1 MSTHTPYG
9 EPRAPSSRFL
19 PPDPGVEAP
28 YRLTPGLAFRVG
40 ILGIVALAVF
50 AVLFFRLW
58 SLQVLSG
65 DTYLAAAQ
73 GNQLRTIR
81 LEAPRGTILDRHG
94 RVIVD
99 NVAGTAVKLWVGDLP
114 RNRRYAVIKH
124 LADVLNVPPLQ
135 LAKEVDERIGDP
147 LNPITVKT
155 AVGEDQV
162 AYLYEHSSEFPGVQ
176 IQQTYLRH
184 YPYQSLAAQV
194 LGYVGEVSQG
204 ELDQKPSVYRPGDKV
219 GKTGVESRDD
229 EYLRGDAGQAEIRVD
244 SMGRPQGPLQLRR
257 EARPGKA
264 VRLTIDVGLQRAAEQ
279 ALRYG
284 ITTARANESY
294 YADGGA
300 IVALDPN
307 DGAVLAMASSPTY
320 KPSVYVGRVDPKKIE
335 PLVNDKVAKEK
346 NYPGINRVTSGV
358 YPPGSTWKPVT
369 ALAAMQEHMLQ
380 PYQALQCTPTATY
393 GLDKQEF
400 RNWDPYVNQP
410 MTLVEALARS
420 CDTYFYQLGYQ
431 FYLEGDRGRNRM
443 QQWARKF
450 GFGVPTG
457 FDLGGEQQG
466 LVPTP
471 AWRKKAFK
479 GDWDRAWNPGNS
491 IQLSIGQQDVQVT
504 PLQMARFYAM
514 IANGGKLVTPYVVS
528 QVETAAPNGQ
538 SPVVERRFAPDPPK
552 AVGVD
557 PAALNGRPRRPLLG
571 GALDVRDVVRR
582 VLELPDPDRRQ
593 DRNGREGRPAARVP
607 GGAHRGS
614 VLVVRLRA
622 GADRGAAHRRLR
634 RDRERRPRVDR
645 GRAGGAAGLREV
657 LRREGREPDPGEHR
671 LMIVDAG
678 RQRIPLRRDAV
689 DLAALVRR
697 LDLVL
702 LLAAAA
708 LVGYGL
714 WAVAGITRFD
724 VPGDPGYYVT
734 RQAIAAA
741 LGGVGLVVAIA
752 IPPSLYRRHWRVVY
766 GVAIGLMVVVFGFAE
781 AVRGSKRW
789 IDIGPLQFQPSE
801 FGKVLFVLAIAGFL
815 VERQRDLG
823 RLRTVALA
831 LALGAAPMLLVFL
844 QPDLGTA
851 LVYAAAFSAVLFVA
865 GVRWLH
871 LALLGTLAATL
882 VLGVL
887 WFLPASG
894 IDVLKPYQTARLTG
908 FANPDADPSGLTYN
922 VTQSITAVGS
932 GGIDGR
938 GVDEASQTRFDYLP
952 EHATDFVFAS
962 FAEQRGFFGTAIL
975 LLLYLLVVWRGLRVV
990 TVAGDLYGAVVAGG
1004 LVFGFL
1010 FQVFVNVGMTMG
1022 IAPVTG
1028 IPLPFVTV
1036 GGSSMVANLV
1046 AVGVLQGIHARGRT
1060 ELR

>member
-9 EPRAPSSRFL
+9 EPRASSSRFL

-94 RVIVD
+94 KMIVD
-99 NVAGTAVKLWVGDLP
+99 NIAGTAVKLWVGDLP
-114 RNRRYAVIKH
+114 KNRRYAVIKH
-124 LADVLNVPPLQ
+124 LADVLRVPPLQ
-135 LAKEVDERIGDP
+135 LAKEVDERIADP

-184 YPYQSLAAQV
+184 YPYQSVAAQV

-204 ELDQKPSVYRPGDKV
+204 ELDQKPNVYKPGDKV

-284 ITTARANESY
+284 ISTARANESY

-335 PLVNDKVAKEK
+335 PLVDDKVAKEK

-358 YPPGSTWKPVT
+358 YPPGSIWKPVT

-457 FDLGGEQQG
+457 FDLGAEQTG

-479 GDWDRAWNPGNS
+479 SDWDRAWNPGNS

-514 IANGGKLVTPYVVS
+514 IANGGKLVTPYIVS

-552 AVGVD
+552 PVGVD
-557 PAALNGRPRRPLLG
+557 PAALQ
-571 GALDVRDVVRR
+571 VIRDG
-582 VLELPDPDRRQ
+582 LY
-593 DRNGREGRPAARVP
+593 
-607 GGAHRGS
+607 S
-614 VLVVRLRA
+614 
-622 GADRGAAHRRLR
+622 AAHST
-634 RDRERRPRVDR
+634 
-645 GRAGGAAGLREV
+645 
-657 LRREGREPDPGEHR
+657 
-671 LMIVDAG
+671 
-678 RQRIPLRRDAV
+678 
-689 DLAALVRR
+689 
-697 LDLVL
+697 
-702 LLAAAA
+702 
-708 LVGYGL
+708 YG
-714 WAVAGITRFD
+714 T
-724 VPGDPGYYVT
+724 
-734 RQAIAAA
+734 
-741 LGGVGLVVAIA
+741 
-752 IPPSLYRRHWRVVY
+752 S
-766 GVAIGLMVVVFGFAE
+766 
-781 AVRGSKRW
+781 
-789 IDIGPLQFQPSE
+789 
-801 FGKVLFVLAIAGFL
+801 
-815 VERQRDLG
+815 
-823 RLRTVALA
+823 
-831 LALGAAPMLLVFL
+831 
-844 QPDLGTA
+844 
-851 LVYAAAFSAVLFVA
+851 
-865 GVRWLH
+865 
-871 LALLGTLAATL
+871 
-882 VLGVL
+882 
-887 WFLPASG
+887 SG
-894 IDVLKPYQTARLTG
+894 
-908 FANPDADPSGLTYN
+908 
-922 VTQSITAVGS
+922 
-932 GGIDGR
+932 
-938 GVDEASQTRFDYLP
+938 
-952 EHATDFVFAS
+952 VFAS
-962 FAEQRGFFGTAIL
+962 FPIPIAGKTGTAEKVVQVPGYPAGHTEDQSWWCGYGPALTEAPRIVVCAVIENGGHGSTAAAPAALRVFEKFFG
-975 LLLYLLVVWRGLRVV
+975 
-990 TVAGDLYGAVVAGG
+990 VAGG
-1004 LVFGFL
+1004 DQTLVS
-1010 FQVFVNVGMTMG
+1010 TD
-1022 IAPVTG
+1022 
-1028 IPLPFVTV
+1028 
-1036 GGSSMVANLV
+1036 
-1046 AVGVLQGIHARGRT
+1046 
-1060 ELR
+1060 

>member
-114 RNRRYAVIKH
+114 RNRRYAVIEH

-135 LAKEVDERIGDP
+135 LAKEVDERIADP

-155 AVGEDQV
+155 AVKEDQV

-184 YPYQSLAAQV
+184 YPYHSLAAQV
-194 LGYVGEVSQG
+194 LGYVGEVSQE
-204 ELDQKPSVYRPGDKV
+204 ELDQKPSVYTSGDKV
-219 GKTGVESRDD
+219 GKTGVEARDD

-279 ALRYG
+279 ALQYG

-431 FYLEGDRGRNRM
+431 FYLEGDRGRSRM

-457 FDLGGEQQG
+457 FDLGGEQEG

-514 IANGGKLVTPYVVS
+514 IANGGKLVTPYVVA
-528 QVETAAPNGQ
+528 QVETPAARGQ
-538 SPVVERRFAPDPPK
+538 APVVLRRYAPQPPES
-552 AVGVD
+552 VGVD
-557 PAALNGRPRRPLLG
+557 PAALQVIRDGLYQATHASYGTSAGVFSSFPVPIAGKTGTAEKVVPLAGYPADHLEDQSWWCGYGPAETEVPRIVICAVIENGG
-571 GALDVRDVVRR
+571 HGSTAAA
-582 VLELPDPDRRQ
+582 
-593 DRNGREGRPAARVP
+593 PAALRVFERFFGAK
-607 GGAHRGS
+607 GGY
-614 VLVVRLRA
+614 
-622 GADRGAAHRRLR
+622 
-634 RDRERRPRVDR
+634 
-645 GRAGGAAGLREV
+645 
-657 LRREGREPDPGEHR
+657 
-671 LMIVDAG
+671 
-678 RQRIPLRRDAV
+678 Q
-689 DLAALVRR
+689 
-697 LDLVL
+697 
-702 LLAAAA
+702 
-708 LVGYGL
+708 
-714 WAVAGITRFD
+714 
-724 VPGDPGYYVT
+724 
-734 RQAIAAA
+734 
-741 LGGVGLVVAIA
+741 
-752 IPPSLYRRHWRVVY
+752 
-766 GVAIGLMVVVFGFAE
+766 
-781 AVRGSKRW
+781 
-789 IDIGPLQFQPSE
+789 
-801 FGKVLFVLAIAGFL
+801 
-815 VERQRDLG
+815 
-823 RLRTVALA
+823 
-831 LALGAAPMLLVFL
+831 
-844 QPDLGTA
+844 
-851 LVYAAAFSAVLFVA
+851 
-865 GVRWLH
+865 
-871 LALLGTLAATL
+871 TL
-882 VLGVL
+882 V
-887 WFLPASG
+887 
-894 IDVLKPYQTARLTG
+894 K
-908 FANPDADPSGLTYN
+908 
-922 VTQSITAVGS
+922 
-932 GGIDGR
+932 
-938 GVDEASQTRFDYLP
+938 
-952 EHATDFVFAS
+952 TD
-962 FAEQRGFFGTAIL
+962 
-975 LLLYLLVVWRGLRVV
+975 
-990 TVAGDLYGAVVAGG
+990 
-1004 LVFGFL
+1004 
-1010 FQVFVNVGMTMG
+1010 
-1022 IAPVTG
+1022 
-1028 IPLPFVTV
+1028 
-1036 GGSSMVANLV
+1036 
-1046 AVGVLQGIHARGRT
+1046 
-1060 ELR
+1060 

>member
-1 MSTHTPYG
+1 VSTHTPYG
-9 EPRAPSSRFL
+9 EPRASSSRFL

-94 RVIVD
+94 KMIVD
-99 NVAGTAVKLWVGDLP
+99 NIAGTAVKLWVGDLP
-114 RNRRYAVIKH
+114 KNRRYAVIKH
-124 LADVLNVPPLQ
+124 LADVLRVPPLQ
-135 LAKEVDERIGDP
+135 LAKEVDERIADP

-184 YPYQSLAAQV
+184 YPYQSVAAQV

-204 ELDQKPSVYRPGDKV
+204 ELDQKPNVYKPGDKV

-284 ITTARANESY
+284 ISTARANESY

-335 PLVNDKVAKEK
+335 PLVDDKVAKEK

-358 YPPGSTWKPVT
+358 YPPGSIWKPVT

-457 FDLGGEQQG
+457 FDLGGEQEG

-471 AWRKKAFK
+471 AWRKKRFTN
-479 GDWDRAWNPGNS
+479 DWDRAWNPGNS

-557 PAALNGRPRRPLLG
+557 PAAL
-571 GALDVRDVVRR
+571 AVVRDGLYSATHSTYGTSSGVFGSFPIPIAGKTGTAEKVVPIPGYPAGHTEDQSWWCGYGPALTEAPRI
-582 VLELPDPDRRQ
+582 VVCAVIE
-593 DRNGREGRPAARVP
+593 NGGHGSTAAAPAALRVFEKFF
-607 GGAHRGS
+607 GAK
-614 VLVVRLRA
+614 
-622 GADRGAAHRRLR
+622 
-634 RDRERRPRVDR
+634 
-645 GRAGGAAGLREV
+645 
-657 LRREGREPDPGEHR
+657 
-671 LMIVDAG
+671 
-678 RQRIPLRRDAV
+678 
-689 DLAALVRR
+689 
-697 LDLVL
+697 
-702 LLAAAA
+702 
-708 LVGYGL
+708 
-714 WAVAGITRFD
+714 
-724 VPGDPGYYVT
+724 
-734 RQAIAAA
+734 
-741 LGGVGLVVAIA
+741 
-752 IPPSLYRRHWRVVY
+752 
-766 GVAIGLMVVVFGFAE
+766 AE
-781 AVRGSKRW
+781 T
-789 IDIGPLQFQPSE
+789 Q
-801 FGKVLFVLAIAGFL
+801 
-815 VERQRDLG
+815 
-823 RLRTVALA
+823 
-831 LALGAAPMLLVFL
+831 
-844 QPDLGTA
+844 
-851 LVYAAAFSAVLFVA
+851 
-865 GVRWLH
+865 
-871 LALLGTLAATL
+871 TL
-882 VLGVL
+882 V
-887 WFLPASG
+887 S
-894 IDVLKPYQTARLTG
+894 
-908 FANPDADPSGLTYN
+908 
-922 VTQSITAVGS
+922 
-932 GGIDGR
+932 
-938 GVDEASQTRFDYLP
+938 
-952 EHATDFVFAS
+952 TD
-962 FAEQRGFFGTAIL
+962 
-975 LLLYLLVVWRGLRVV
+975 
-990 TVAGDLYGAVVAGG
+990 
-1004 LVFGFL
+1004 
-1010 FQVFVNVGMTMG
+1010 
-1022 IAPVTG
+1022 
-1028 IPLPFVTV
+1028 
-1036 GGSSMVANLV
+1036 
-1046 AVGVLQGIHARGRT
+1046 
-1060 ELR
+1060 

>member
-9 EPRAPSSRFL
+9 EPRASSSRFL

-94 RVIVD
+94 KMIVD
-99 NVAGTAVKLWVGDLP
+99 NIAGTAVKLWVGDLP
-114 RNRRYAVIKH
+114 KNRRYAVIKH
-124 LADVLNVPPLQ
+124 LADVLRVPPLQ
-135 LAKEVDERIGDP
+135 LAKEVDERIADP

-184 YPYQSLAAQV
+184 YRYQSLAAQV

-204 ELDQKPSVYRPGDKV
+204 ELDQKPNVYKPGDKV

-284 ITTARANESY
+284 ISTARANESY

-335 PLVNDKVAKEK
+335 PLVDDKVAKEK

-358 YPPGSTWKPVT
+358 YPPGSIWKPVT

-457 FDLGGEQQG
+457 FDLGGEQEG

-471 AWRKKAFK
+471 AWRKKRFTN
-479 GDWDRAWNPGNS
+479 DWDRAWNPGNS

-557 PAALNGRPRRPLLG
+557 PAAL
-571 GALDVRDVVRR
+571 AVVRDGLYSATHSTYGTSSGVFGSFPIPIAGKTGTAEKVVPIPGYPAGHTEDQSWWCGYGPALTEAPRI
-582 VLELPDPDRRQ
+582 VVCAVIE
-593 DRNGREGRPAARVP
+593 NGGHGSTAAAPAALRVFEKFF
-607 GGAHRGS
+607 GAK
-614 VLVVRLRA
+614 
-622 GADRGAAHRRLR
+622 
-634 RDRERRPRVDR
+634 
-645 GRAGGAAGLREV
+645 
-657 LRREGREPDPGEHR
+657 
-671 LMIVDAG
+671 
-678 RQRIPLRRDAV
+678 
-689 DLAALVRR
+689 
-697 LDLVL
+697 
-702 LLAAAA
+702 
-708 LVGYGL
+708 
-714 WAVAGITRFD
+714 
-724 VPGDPGYYVT
+724 
-734 RQAIAAA
+734 
-741 LGGVGLVVAIA
+741 
-752 IPPSLYRRHWRVVY
+752 
-766 GVAIGLMVVVFGFAE
+766 AE
-781 AVRGSKRW
+781 T
-789 IDIGPLQFQPSE
+789 Q
-801 FGKVLFVLAIAGFL
+801 
-815 VERQRDLG
+815 
-823 RLRTVALA
+823 
-831 LALGAAPMLLVFL
+831 
-844 QPDLGTA
+844 
-851 LVYAAAFSAVLFVA
+851 
-865 GVRWLH
+865 
-871 LALLGTLAATL
+871 TL
-882 VLGVL
+882 V
-887 WFLPASG
+887 S
-894 IDVLKPYQTARLTG
+894 
-908 FANPDADPSGLTYN
+908 
-922 VTQSITAVGS
+922 
-932 GGIDGR
+932 
-938 GVDEASQTRFDYLP
+938 
-952 EHATDFVFAS
+952 TD
-962 FAEQRGFFGTAIL
+962 
-975 LLLYLLVVWRGLRVV
+975 
-990 TVAGDLYGAVVAGG
+990 
-1004 LVFGFL
+1004 
-1010 FQVFVNVGMTMG
+1010 
-1022 IAPVTG
+1022 
-1028 IPLPFVTV
+1028 
-1036 GGSSMVANLV
+1036 
-1046 AVGVLQGIHARGRT
+1046 
-1060 ELR
+1060 

>member
-9 EPRAPSSRFL
+9 EPRASSSRFL

-94 RVIVD
+94 KMIVD
-99 NVAGTAVKLWVGDLP
+99 NIAGTAVKLWVGDLP
-114 RNRRYAVIKH
+114 KNRRYAVIKH
-124 LADVLNVPPLQ
+124 LADVLRVPPLQ
-135 LAKEVDERIGDP
+135 LAKEVDERIADP

-184 YPYQSLAAQV
+184 YPYQSVAAQV

-204 ELDQKPSVYRPGDKV
+204 ELDQKPNVYKPGDKV

-284 ITTARANESY
+284 ISTARANESY

-335 PLVNDKVAKEK
+335 PLVDDKVAKEK

-358 YPPGSTWKPVT
+358 YPPGSIWKPVT

-457 FDLGGEQQG
+457 FDLGGEQEG

-471 AWRKKAFK
+471 AWRKKRFTN
-479 GDWDRAWNPGNS
+479 DWDRAWNPGNS

-557 PAALNGRPRRPLLG
+557 PAAL
-571 GALDVRDVVRR
+571 AVVRDGLYSATHSTYGTSSGVFGSFPIPIAGKTGTAEKVVPIPGYPAGHTEDQSWWCGYGPALTEAPRI
-582 VLELPDPDRRQ
+582 VVCAVIE
-593 DRNGREGRPAARVP
+593 NGGHGSTAAAPAALRVFEKFF
-607 GGAHRGS
+607 GAK
-614 VLVVRLRA
+614 
-622 GADRGAAHRRLR
+622 
-634 RDRERRPRVDR
+634 
-645 GRAGGAAGLREV
+645 
-657 LRREGREPDPGEHR
+657 
-671 LMIVDAG
+671 
-678 RQRIPLRRDAV
+678 
-689 DLAALVRR
+689 
-697 LDLVL
+697 
-702 LLAAAA
+702 
-708 LVGYGL
+708 
-714 WAVAGITRFD
+714 
-724 VPGDPGYYVT
+724 
-734 RQAIAAA
+734 
-741 LGGVGLVVAIA
+741 
-752 IPPSLYRRHWRVVY
+752 
-766 GVAIGLMVVVFGFAE
+766 AE
-781 AVRGSKRW
+781 S
-789 IDIGPLQFQPSE
+789 Q
-801 FGKVLFVLAIAGFL
+801 
-815 VERQRDLG
+815 
-823 RLRTVALA
+823 
-831 LALGAAPMLLVFL
+831 
-844 QPDLGTA
+844 
-851 LVYAAAFSAVLFVA
+851 
-865 GVRWLH
+865 
-871 LALLGTLAATL
+871 TL
-882 VLGVL
+882 V
-887 WFLPASG
+887 S
-894 IDVLKPYQTARLTG
+894 
-908 FANPDADPSGLTYN
+908 
-922 VTQSITAVGS
+922 
-932 GGIDGR
+932 
-938 GVDEASQTRFDYLP
+938 
-952 EHATDFVFAS
+952 TD
-962 FAEQRGFFGTAIL
+962 
-975 LLLYLLVVWRGLRVV
+975 
-990 TVAGDLYGAVVAGG
+990 
-1004 LVFGFL
+1004 
-1010 FQVFVNVGMTMG
+1010 
-1022 IAPVTG
+1022 
-1028 IPLPFVTV
+1028 
-1036 GGSSMVANLV
+1036 
-1046 AVGVLQGIHARGRT
+1046 
-1060 ELR
+1060 

>member
-1 MSTHTPYG
+1 MSTHAPYG

-94 RVIVD
+94 KVIVD

-114 RNRRYAVIKH
+114 RNRRYAVIRH
-124 LADVLNVPPLQ
+124 LADVLRVSPLR
-135 LAKEVDERIGDP
+135 LAKEVDERIADP

-162 AYLYEHSSEFPGVQ
+162 AYLYEHASEFPGVQ

-204 ELDQKPSVYRPGDKV
+204 ELDSKPSVYKPGDKV

-264 VRLTIDVGLQRAAEQ
+264 VRLTIDARLQRAAEQ

-284 ITTARANESY
+284 ISTARANESY

-369 ALAAMQEHMLQ
+369 ALAAMQEHVLQ

-431 FYLEGDRGRNRM
+431 FYLEGDAGRNRM
-443 QQWARKF
+443 QQWAKKF

-457 FDLGGEQQG
+457 FDLGGEQTG

-552 AVGVD
+552 TVGVD
-557 PAALNGRPRRPLLG
+557 PAAL
-571 GALDVRDVVRR
+571 AVVRD
-582 VLELPDPDRRQ
+582 
-593 DRNGREGRPAARVP
+593 
-607 GGAHRGS
+607 
-614 VLVVRLRA
+614 
-622 GADRGAAHRRLR
+622 
-634 RDRERRPRVDR
+634 
-645 GRAGGAAGLREV
+645 GLYSAT
-657 LRREGREPDPGEHR
+657 HST
-671 LMIVDAG
+671 
-678 RQRIPLRRDAV
+678 
-689 DLAALVRR
+689 
-697 LDLVL
+697 
-702 LLAAAA
+702 
-708 LVGYGL
+708 YG
-714 WAVAGITRFD
+714 T
-724 VPGDPGYYVT
+724 
-734 RQAIAAA
+734 
-741 LGGVGLVVAIA
+741 
-752 IPPSLYRRHWRVVY
+752 S
-766 GVAIGLMVVVFGFAE
+766 
-781 AVRGSKRW
+781 
-789 IDIGPLQFQPSE
+789 
-801 FGKVLFVLAIAGFL
+801 
-815 VERQRDLG
+815 
-823 RLRTVALA
+823 
-831 LALGAAPMLLVFL
+831 
-844 QPDLGTA
+844 
-851 LVYAAAFSAVLFVA
+851 
-865 GVRWLH
+865 
-871 LALLGTLAATL
+871 
-882 VLGVL
+882 
-887 WFLPASG
+887 SG
-894 IDVLKPYQTARLTG
+894 
-908 FANPDADPSGLTYN
+908 
-922 VTQSITAVGS
+922 
-932 GGIDGR
+932 
-938 GVDEASQTRFDYLP
+938 
-952 EHATDFVFAS
+952 VFAS
-962 FAEQRGFFGTAIL
+962 FPIPIAGKTGTAEKVVQLPGYPAGHTEDQSWWCGYGPALTEAPRIVVCAVIENGGHGSTAAAPAALRVFEKFFGVKAPSQT
-975 LLLYLLVVWRGLRVV
+975 LVS
-990 TVAGDLYGAVVAGG
+990 TD
-1004 LVFGFL
+1004 
-1010 FQVFVNVGMTMG
+1010 
-1022 IAPVTG
+1022 
-1028 IPLPFVTV
+1028 
-1036 GGSSMVANLV
+1036 
-1046 AVGVLQGIHARGRT
+1046 
-1060 ELR
+1060 

>member
-9 EPRAPSSRFL
+9 EPRASSSRFL

-94 RVIVD
+94 KMIVD

-114 RNRRYAVIKH
+114 KNRRYAVIKH
-124 LADVLNVPPLQ
+124 LADVLRVPPLQ
-135 LAKEVDERIGDP
+135 LAKEVDERIADP

-204 ELDQKPSVYRPGDKV
+204 ELDQKPNVYKPGDKV

-284 ITTARANESY
+284 ISTARANESY

-335 PLVNDKVAKEK
+335 PLVDDKVAKEK

-457 FDLGGEQQG
+457 FDLGGEQEG

-471 AWRKKAFK
+471 AWRKKRFTN
-479 GDWDRAWNPGNS
+479 DWDRAWNPGNS

-557 PAALNGRPRRPLLG
+557 PAAL
-571 GALDVRDVVRR
+571 AVVRDGLYSATHSTYGTSSGVFGSFPIPIAGKTGTAEKVVPIPGYPAGHTEDQSWWCGYGPAPTEAPRI
-582 VLELPDPDRRQ
+582 VVCAVIE
-593 DRNGREGRPAARVP
+593 NGGHGSTAAAPAALRVFEKFF
-607 GGAHRGS
+607 GAK
-614 VLVVRLRA
+614 
-622 GADRGAAHRRLR
+622 
-634 RDRERRPRVDR
+634 
-645 GRAGGAAGLREV
+645 
-657 LRREGREPDPGEHR
+657 
-671 LMIVDAG
+671 
-678 RQRIPLRRDAV
+678 
-689 DLAALVRR
+689 
-697 LDLVL
+697 
-702 LLAAAA
+702 
-708 LVGYGL
+708 
-714 WAVAGITRFD
+714 
-724 VPGDPGYYVT
+724 
-734 RQAIAAA
+734 
-741 LGGVGLVVAIA
+741 
-752 IPPSLYRRHWRVVY
+752 
-766 GVAIGLMVVVFGFAE
+766 AE
-781 AVRGSKRW
+781 T
-789 IDIGPLQFQPSE
+789 Q
-801 FGKVLFVLAIAGFL
+801 
-815 VERQRDLG
+815 
-823 RLRTVALA
+823 
-831 LALGAAPMLLVFL
+831 
-844 QPDLGTA
+844 
-851 LVYAAAFSAVLFVA
+851 
-865 GVRWLH
+865 
-871 LALLGTLAATL
+871 TL
-882 VLGVL
+882 V
-887 WFLPASG
+887 S
-894 IDVLKPYQTARLTG
+894 
-908 FANPDADPSGLTYN
+908 
-922 VTQSITAVGS
+922 
-932 GGIDGR
+932 
-938 GVDEASQTRFDYLP
+938 
-952 EHATDFVFAS
+952 TD
-962 FAEQRGFFGTAIL
+962 
-975 LLLYLLVVWRGLRVV
+975 
-990 TVAGDLYGAVVAGG
+990 
-1004 LVFGFL
+1004 
-1010 FQVFVNVGMTMG
+1010 
-1022 IAPVTG
+1022 
-1028 IPLPFVTV
+1028 
-1036 GGSSMVANLV
+1036 
-1046 AVGVLQGIHARGRT
+1046 
-1060 ELR
+1060 

>member
-99 NVAGTAVKLWVGDLP
+99 NVAGTAVTLWVGDLP

-135 LAKEVDERIGDP
+135 LAKEVDERIADP

-155 AVGEDQV
+155 AVKEDQV

-176 IQQTYLRH
+176 IRQTYLRH

-204 ELDQKPSVYRPGDKV
+204 ELDQKPSIYKPGDKV
-219 GKTGVESRDD
+219 GKTGVEARDD

-457 FDLGGEQQG
+457 FDLGGEQEG

-471 AWRKKAFK
+471 AWRKKRFTN
-479 GDWDRAWNPGNS
+479 DWDRAWNPGNS

-557 PAALNGRPRRPLLG
+557 PAAL
-571 GALDVRDVVRR
+571 AVVRDGLYSATHSTYGTSSGVFGSFPIPIAGKTGTAEKVVQ
-582 VLELPDPDRRQ
+582 LPGYPAGHTEDQSWWCGYGPSLTEAPRIVVCAVIE
-593 DRNGREGRPAARVP
+593 NGGHGSTAAAPAALRVF
-607 GGAHRGS
+607 
-614 VLVVRLRA
+614 
-622 GADRGAAHRRLR
+622 
-634 RDRERRPRVDR
+634 EK
-645 GRAGGAAGLREV
+645 
-657 LRREGREPDPGEHR
+657 
-671 LMIVDAG
+671 
-678 RQRIPLRRDAV
+678 
-689 DLAALVRR
+689 
-697 LDLVL
+697 
-702 LLAAAA
+702 
-708 LVGYGL
+708 
-714 WAVAGITRFD
+714 FF
-724 VPGDPGYYVT
+724 
-734 RQAIAAA
+734 
-741 LGGVGLVVAIA
+741 GVKAQ
-752 IPPSLYRRHWRVVY
+752 S
-766 GVAIGLMVVVFGFAE
+766 
-781 AVRGSKRW
+781 
-789 IDIGPLQFQPSE
+789 Q
-801 FGKVLFVLAIAGFL
+801 
-815 VERQRDLG
+815 
-823 RLRTVALA
+823 
-831 LALGAAPMLLVFL
+831 
-844 QPDLGTA
+844 
-851 LVYAAAFSAVLFVA
+851 
-865 GVRWLH
+865 
-871 LALLGTLAATL
+871 TL
-882 VLGVL
+882 V
-887 WFLPASG
+887 S
-894 IDVLKPYQTARLTG
+894 
-908 FANPDADPSGLTYN
+908 
-922 VTQSITAVGS
+922 
-932 GGIDGR
+932 
-938 GVDEASQTRFDYLP
+938 
-952 EHATDFVFAS
+952 TD
-962 FAEQRGFFGTAIL
+962 
-975 LLLYLLVVWRGLRVV
+975 
-990 TVAGDLYGAVVAGG
+990 
-1004 LVFGFL
+1004 
-1010 FQVFVNVGMTMG
+1010 
-1022 IAPVTG
+1022 
-1028 IPLPFVTV
+1028 
-1036 GGSSMVANLV
+1036 
-1046 AVGVLQGIHARGRT
+1046 
-1060 ELR
+1060 

>member
-40 ILGIVALAVF
+40 VLGVVALAIF

-65 DTYLAAAQ
+65 ERYLAEAQ

-94 RVIVD
+94 RMIVD

-114 RNRRYAVIKH
+114 ANRRYAVIKH
-124 LADVLNVPPLQ
+124 LATVLRVPPLR

-162 AYLYEHSSEFPGVQ
+162 AYLYEHATEFPGVQ

-184 YPYQSLAAQV
+184 YPYQALAAQV

-204 ELDQKPSVYRPGDKV
+204 ELDRRPSVYKPGDKV
-219 GKTGVESRDD
+219 GKTGVESRED

-264 VRLTIDVGLQRAAEQ
+264 VRLTIDMGLQRAAEQ

-284 ITTARANESY
+284 IRTAIANKSY
-294 YADGGA
+294 SADGGA
-300 IVALDPN
+300 IVAIDPN

-346 NYPGINRVTSGV
+346 NYPGINRVTSGI

-369 ALAAMQEHMLQ
+369 ALAAMQEHVLQ

-457 FDLGGEQQG
+457 FDLGAEQTG

-479 GDWDRAWNPGNS
+479 SDWDRAWNPGNS

-552 AVGVD
+552 PVGVD
-557 PAALNGRPRRPLLG
+557 PAALQ
-571 GALDVRDVVRR
+571 VIRDG
-582 VLELPDPDRRQ
+582 LY
-593 DRNGREGRPAARVP
+593 
-607 GGAHRGS
+607 S
-614 VLVVRLRA
+614 
-622 GADRGAAHRRLR
+622 AAHST
-634 RDRERRPRVDR
+634 
-645 GRAGGAAGLREV
+645 
-657 LRREGREPDPGEHR
+657 
-671 LMIVDAG
+671 
-678 RQRIPLRRDAV
+678 
-689 DLAALVRR
+689 
-697 LDLVL
+697 
-702 LLAAAA
+702 
-708 LVGYGL
+708 YG
-714 WAVAGITRFD
+714 T
-724 VPGDPGYYVT
+724 
-734 RQAIAAA
+734 
-741 LGGVGLVVAIA
+741 
-752 IPPSLYRRHWRVVY
+752 S
-766 GVAIGLMVVVFGFAE
+766 
-781 AVRGSKRW
+781 
-789 IDIGPLQFQPSE
+789 
-801 FGKVLFVLAIAGFL
+801 
-815 VERQRDLG
+815 
-823 RLRTVALA
+823 
-831 LALGAAPMLLVFL
+831 
-844 QPDLGTA
+844 
-851 LVYAAAFSAVLFVA
+851 
-865 GVRWLH
+865 
-871 LALLGTLAATL
+871 
-882 VLGVL
+882 
-887 WFLPASG
+887 SG
-894 IDVLKPYQTARLTG
+894 
-908 FANPDADPSGLTYN
+908 
-922 VTQSITAVGS
+922 
-932 GGIDGR
+932 
-938 GVDEASQTRFDYLP
+938 
-952 EHATDFVFAS
+952 VFAS
-962 FAEQRGFFGTAIL
+962 FPIPIAGKTGTAEKVVQVPGYPAGHTEDQSWWCGYGPALTEAPRIVVCAVIENGGHGSTAAAPAALRVFEKFFG
-975 LLLYLLVVWRGLRVV
+975 
-990 TVAGDLYGAVVAGG
+990 VAGG
-1004 LVFGFL
+1004 DQTLVS
-1010 FQVFVNVGMTMG
+1010 TD
-1022 IAPVTG
+1022 
-1028 IPLPFVTV
+1028 
-1036 GGSSMVANLV
+1036 
-1046 AVGVLQGIHARGRT
+1046 
-1060 ELR
+1060 

>member
-9 EPRAPSSRFL
+9 EPRASSSRFL

-94 RVIVD
+94 KMIVD
-99 NVAGTAVKLWVGDLP
+99 NIAGTAVKLWVGDLP
-114 RNRRYAVIKH
+114 KNRRYAVIKH
-124 LADVLNVPPLQ
+124 LADVLRVPPLQ
-135 LAKEVDERIGDP
+135 LAKEVDERIADP

-184 YPYQSLAAQV
+184 YPYQSVAAQV

-204 ELDQKPSVYRPGDKV
+204 ELDQKPNVYKPGDKV

-284 ITTARANESY
+284 ISTARANESY

-335 PLVNDKVAKEK
+335 PLVDDKVAKEK

-358 YPPGSTWKPVT
+358 YPPGSIWKPVT

-443 QQWARKF
+443 QQWARSF

-457 FDLGGEQQG
+457 FDLGGEQSG

-471 AWRKKAFK
+471 AWRKKHFTN
-479 GDWDRAWNPGNS
+479 DWDRAWNPGNS

-557 PAALNGRPRRPLLG
+557 PAAL
-571 GALDVRDVVRR
+571 AVVRDGLYSATHSTYGTSSGVFGSFPIPIAGKTGTAEKVVPIPGYPAGHTEDQSWWCGYGPALTEAPRI
-582 VLELPDPDRRQ
+582 VVCAVIE
-593 DRNGREGRPAARVP
+593 NGGHGSTAAAPAALRVFEKFF
-607 GGAHRGS
+607 GAK
-614 VLVVRLRA
+614 
-622 GADRGAAHRRLR
+622 
-634 RDRERRPRVDR
+634 
-645 GRAGGAAGLREV
+645 
-657 LRREGREPDPGEHR
+657 
-671 LMIVDAG
+671 
-678 RQRIPLRRDAV
+678 
-689 DLAALVRR
+689 
-697 LDLVL
+697 
-702 LLAAAA
+702 
-708 LVGYGL
+708 
-714 WAVAGITRFD
+714 
-724 VPGDPGYYVT
+724 
-734 RQAIAAA
+734 
-741 LGGVGLVVAIA
+741 
-752 IPPSLYRRHWRVVY
+752 
-766 GVAIGLMVVVFGFAE
+766 AE
-781 AVRGSKRW
+781 T
-789 IDIGPLQFQPSE
+789 Q
-801 FGKVLFVLAIAGFL
+801 
-815 VERQRDLG
+815 
-823 RLRTVALA
+823 
-831 LALGAAPMLLVFL
+831 
-844 QPDLGTA
+844 
-851 LVYAAAFSAVLFVA
+851 
-865 GVRWLH
+865 
-871 LALLGTLAATL
+871 TL
-882 VLGVL
+882 V
-887 WFLPASG
+887 S
-894 IDVLKPYQTARLTG
+894 
-908 FANPDADPSGLTYN
+908 
-922 VTQSITAVGS
+922 
-932 GGIDGR
+932 
-938 GVDEASQTRFDYLP
+938 
-952 EHATDFVFAS
+952 TD
-962 FAEQRGFFGTAIL
+962 
-975 LLLYLLVVWRGLRVV
+975 
-990 TVAGDLYGAVVAGG
+990 
-1004 LVFGFL
+1004 
-1010 FQVFVNVGMTMG
+1010 
-1022 IAPVTG
+1022 
-1028 IPLPFVTV
+1028 
-1036 GGSSMVANLV
+1036 
-1046 AVGVLQGIHARGRT
+1046 
-1060 ELR
+1060 

>member
-9 EPRAPSSRFL
+9 EPRASSSRFL

-94 RVIVD
+94 KMIVD

-114 RNRRYAVIKH
+114 KNRRYAVIKH
-124 LADVLNVPPLQ
+124 LADVLRVPPLQ
-135 LAKEVDERIGDP
+135 LAKEVDERIADP

-184 YPYQSLAAQV
+184 YPYQSVAAQV

-204 ELDQKPSVYRPGDKV
+204 ELDQKPNVYKPGDKV

-264 VRLTIDVGLQRAAEQ
+264 VRLTIDVGLQHAAEQ

-284 ITTARANESY
+284 ISTARANESY

-335 PLVNDKVAKEK
+335 PLVDDKVAKEK

-358 YPPGSTWKPVT
+358 YPPGSIWKPVT

-457 FDLGGEQQG
+457 FDLGGEQEG

-471 AWRKKAFK
+471 AWRKKRFTN
-479 GDWDRAWNPGNS
+479 DWDRAWNPGNS

-557 PAALNGRPRRPLLG
+557 PAAL
-571 GALDVRDVVRR
+571 AVVRDGLYSATHSTYGTSSGVFGSFPIPIAGKTGTAEKVVPIPGYPAGHTEDQSWWCGYGPALTEAPRI
-582 VLELPDPDRRQ
+582 VVCAVIE
-593 DRNGREGRPAARVP
+593 NGGHGSTAAAPAALRVFEKFF
-607 GGAHRGS
+607 GAK
-614 VLVVRLRA
+614 
-622 GADRGAAHRRLR
+622 
-634 RDRERRPRVDR
+634 
-645 GRAGGAAGLREV
+645 
-657 LRREGREPDPGEHR
+657 
-671 LMIVDAG
+671 
-678 RQRIPLRRDAV
+678 
-689 DLAALVRR
+689 
-697 LDLVL
+697 
-702 LLAAAA
+702 
-708 LVGYGL
+708 
-714 WAVAGITRFD
+714 
-724 VPGDPGYYVT
+724 
-734 RQAIAAA
+734 
-741 LGGVGLVVAIA
+741 
-752 IPPSLYRRHWRVVY
+752 
-766 GVAIGLMVVVFGFAE
+766 AE
-781 AVRGSKRW
+781 S
-789 IDIGPLQFQPSE
+789 Q
-801 FGKVLFVLAIAGFL
+801 
-815 VERQRDLG
+815 
-823 RLRTVALA
+823 
-831 LALGAAPMLLVFL
+831 
-844 QPDLGTA
+844 
-851 LVYAAAFSAVLFVA
+851 
-865 GVRWLH
+865 
-871 LALLGTLAATL
+871 TL
-882 VLGVL
+882 V
-887 WFLPASG
+887 S
-894 IDVLKPYQTARLTG
+894 
-908 FANPDADPSGLTYN
+908 
-922 VTQSITAVGS
+922 
-932 GGIDGR
+932 
-938 GVDEASQTRFDYLP
+938 
-952 EHATDFVFAS
+952 TD
-962 FAEQRGFFGTAIL
+962 
-975 LLLYLLVVWRGLRVV
+975 
-990 TVAGDLYGAVVAGG
+990 
-1004 LVFGFL
+1004 
-1010 FQVFVNVGMTMG
+1010 
-1022 IAPVTG
+1022 
-1028 IPLPFVTV
+1028 
-1036 GGSSMVANLV
+1036 
-1046 AVGVLQGIHARGRT
+1046 
-1060 ELR
+1060 

>member
-1 MSTHTPYG
+1 MSTHAPYG

-94 RVIVD
+94 KVIVD

-114 RNRRYAVIKH
+114 RNRRYAVIRH
-124 LADVLNVPPLQ
+124 LADVLRVSPLR
-135 LAKEVDERIGDP
+135 LAKEVDERIADP

-162 AYLYEHSSEFPGVQ
+162 AYLYEHASEFPGVQ

-204 ELDQKPSVYRPGDKV
+204 ELDSKPSVYKPGDKV

-284 ITTARANESY
+284 ISTARANESY

-369 ALAAMQEHMLQ
+369 ALAAMQEHVLQ

-431 FYLEGDRGRNRM
+431 FYLEGDAGRNRM
-443 QQWARKF
+443 QQWAKKF

-457 FDLGGEQQG
+457 FDLGGEQTG

-557 PAALNGRPRRPLLG
+557 PAAL
-571 GALDVRDVVRR
+571 AVVRD
-582 VLELPDPDRRQ
+582 
-593 DRNGREGRPAARVP
+593 
-607 GGAHRGS
+607 
-614 VLVVRLRA
+614 
-622 GADRGAAHRRLR
+622 
-634 RDRERRPRVDR
+634 
-645 GRAGGAAGLREV
+645 GLYSAT
-657 LRREGREPDPGEHR
+657 HST
-671 LMIVDAG
+671 
-678 RQRIPLRRDAV
+678 
-689 DLAALVRR
+689 
-697 LDLVL
+697 
-702 LLAAAA
+702 
-708 LVGYGL
+708 YG
-714 WAVAGITRFD
+714 T
-724 VPGDPGYYVT
+724 
-734 RQAIAAA
+734 
-741 LGGVGLVVAIA
+741 
-752 IPPSLYRRHWRVVY
+752 S
-766 GVAIGLMVVVFGFAE
+766 
-781 AVRGSKRW
+781 
-789 IDIGPLQFQPSE
+789 
-801 FGKVLFVLAIAGFL
+801 
-815 VERQRDLG
+815 
-823 RLRTVALA
+823 
-831 LALGAAPMLLVFL
+831 
-844 QPDLGTA
+844 
-851 LVYAAAFSAVLFVA
+851 
-865 GVRWLH
+865 
-871 LALLGTLAATL
+871 
-882 VLGVL
+882 
-887 WFLPASG
+887 SG
-894 IDVLKPYQTARLTG
+894 
-908 FANPDADPSGLTYN
+908 
-922 VTQSITAVGS
+922 
-932 GGIDGR
+932 
-938 GVDEASQTRFDYLP
+938 
-952 EHATDFVFAS
+952 VFAS
-962 FAEQRGFFGTAIL
+962 FPIPIAGKTGTAEKVVQLPGYPAGHTEDQSWWCGYGPALNEAPRVVVCAVIENGGHGSTAAAPAALRVFEKFFGVKAQSQT
-975 LLLYLLVVWRGLRVV
+975 LVS
-990 TVAGDLYGAVVAGG
+990 TD
-1004 LVFGFL
+1004 
-1010 FQVFVNVGMTMG
+1010 
-1022 IAPVTG
+1022 
-1028 IPLPFVTV
+1028 
-1036 GGSSMVANLV
+1036 
-1046 AVGVLQGIHARGRT
+1046 
-1060 ELR
+1060 